1 MLAQAQYLFYKKAM
15 EAGMKSTVLAKI
27 AMQISEYFK
36 KSYEL
41 SITGPSIKTYDS
53 GRFSNIQNYHHFYFK
68 AMSYMVIGIETQK
81 GVAESGKGMGL
92 AIGYLRESLK
102 ILDEAKCVYGLIP
115 PNYQEN
121 FNKKYQEITT
131 CLEKAIS

>member
-1 MLAQAQYLFYKKAM
+1 
-15 EAGMKSTVLAKI
+15 MKSTVLAKI

-41 SITGPSIKTYDS
+41 SITGPSIKIYDS

-102 ILDEAKCVYGLIP
+102 ILDEAKSVYGLIP